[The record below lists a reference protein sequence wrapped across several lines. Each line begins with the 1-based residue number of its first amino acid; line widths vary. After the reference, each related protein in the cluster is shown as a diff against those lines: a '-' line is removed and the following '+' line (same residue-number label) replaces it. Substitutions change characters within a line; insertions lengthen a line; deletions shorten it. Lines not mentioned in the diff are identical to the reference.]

1 MSNRI
6 DILKH
11 RWTIAAATATVAA
24 VGVALAATMDK
35 DPASSV
41 PTRDR
46 AQIEAVVRDYILTHP
61 EIIPEAVTRLR
72 EKQASQTYQSNRPA
86 LEAPFAS
93 AWAGAKNGD
102 VTLVMF
108 SDYAC
113 GYCRASLP
121 AIEQL
126 LKDDPGLKVV
136 WREIPILGPGSE
148 AAARAALAVAQQGAF
163 VDFHTRMF
171 AAGRPDD
178 AKVNAVLRAMKI
190 DLPRAQRDMKSEATT
205 QELRGNMEL
214 VSRIDENVATPT
226 FIIGGQTLRG
236 AVGYDALK
244 QAIADARKRAK
255 AAA

>member
-1 MSNRI
+1 MSEGA
-6 DILKH
+6 DMVKH
-11 RWTIAAATATVAA
+11 RWMIAVATATVAV
-24 VGVALAATMDK
+24 VGVALATTMDK

-41 PTRDR
+41 PAKDR
-46 AQIEAVVRDYILTHP
+46 LQIEAVVRDYILTHP

-72 EKQASQTYQSNRPA
+72 EKQASQTYQSSRSA
-86 LEAPFAS
+86 LETPFAS
-93 AWAGAKNGD
+93 AWAGAEKGD
-102 VTLVMF
+102 VTMVMF

-121 AIEQL
+121 AVEQL
-126 LKDDPGLKVV
+126 LKDDRGLKVV

-148 AAARAALAVAQQGAF
+148 TAARAALAVAQQGAF

-178 AKVNAVLRAMKI
+178 AKVNAVLRTMKI
-190 DLPRAQRDMKSEATT
+190 DVPRAQRDMKSEATT
-205 QELRGNMEL
+205 QELRSNMEL
-214 VSRIDENVATPT
+214 VGRIDESIATPT

-255 AAA
+255 ASA